1 MLVFQ
6 IFIEKHIRKFSL
18 LFFYLVLTINSNCQ
32 SIGTLRGLITDST
45 NGEVLAFCNVYIKSL
60 KTGATTDPR
69 GYFVISSIPSEQTY
83 EVIFSYVG
91 YKTKIDS
98 IYITK
103 NKVTNIDVSLNPTTY
118 ETNQIEIIGKDE
130 SQENNPDLGLE
141 KIVMKQLS
149 VLPKG
154 IETDILKSLQ
164 FLPGVRSTG
173 DISAKYYV
181 RGGSNNQNLILL
193 DGIELYNPFHA
204 LGLFSVIDAEIINNA
219 EFYKGG
225 FPAEFGGRISSVL
238 SIISKDGNKNKYS
251 AKLGL
256 SYISGKLMIEGP
268 IPYGSFYL
276 SGRKSY
282 STNMIKKLNNE
293 EKIPF
298 DFYDA
303 AFKINFSNPDFIKGS
318 KITLN
323 GFISNDKLIN
333 EDPYIENFKWNNELF
348 GFRWFQVGD
357 SPLFFEINL
366 SYSHFLGEII
376 PNLSN
381 VRPLKNE
388 VTDFSLKSNYNY
400 IYDNNNEINFG
411 IHIKDI
417 KTKYVSENILGVMT
431 DVGKS
436 GTIISAFG
444 KYKFMQFENLG
455 IDLGTRVNLTRIT
468 AGKVGNNTFEPRIS
482 INYSLFSGFILKAA
496 YGLYIQ
502 DLTTISDEEQ
512 IITLL
517 EPWIVTPDYLQPEK
531 STHYIIGAELNIFA
545 PLQISVE
552 GYYKDISNLHAINNN
567 KFLPNDRDLV
577 DGKGKSY
584 GVEFSIKYPTSIL
597 NISTAYSLAWAYKE
611 VEGWKYY
618 PKYDT
623 KHTINFLFDIKL
635 WYGFHLG
642 TIFTFSSG
650 LPFTQISGYYD
661 RLIID
666 DPYFKDYT
674 YSNCSPYTLLGDR
687 NLGRLPTY
695 HRLDLSLTN
704 KFEISFLRCEAG
716 ISILNIYNRK
726 NIFYYKKDTGE
737 RVNMLPFLLT
747 GTLSIE
753 I

>member
-1 MLVFQ
+1 MHL
-6 IFIEKHIRKFSL
+6 RKFFLTFLFL
-18 LFFYLVLTINSNCQ
+18 LPLLNLHSQN
-32 SIGTLRGLITDST
+32 IGTLRGLVTDST

-60 KTGATTDPR
+60 NTGATTDSR
-69 GYFVISSIPSEQTY
+69 GYFIISSIPSEKTY
-83 EVIFSYVG
+83 DVTFSYVG
-91 YKTKIDS
+91 YKSKVIS
-98 IYITK
+98 AYIGK
-103 NKVTNIDVSLNPTTY
+103 NKVTHIDIALTPAVY
-118 ETNQIEIIGKDE
+118 ETDKIEVIGKNE
-130 SQENNPDLGLE
+130 AQENNPDIGLE
-141 KIVMKQLS
+141 KIVMKQIE

-238 SIISKDGNKNKYS
+238 SIISKDGNRNNYS
-251 AKLGL
+251 AKAGL
-256 SYISGKLMIEGP
+256 SYLSGKLIVEGP
-268 IPYGSFYL
+268 IPNGSFYI

-282 STNMIKKLNNE
+282 STSMIKKFYNE

-303 AFKINFSNPDFIKGS
+303 AFKINYSDPDFIKGS

-323 GFISNDKLIN
+323 GFFSDDKLIN

-348 GFRWFQVGD
+348 GFHWFQVGD
-357 SPLFFEINL
+357 SPLFFDINL

-376 PNLSN
+376 PNLSS

-388 VTDFSLKSNYNY
+388 ITDFSIKSNYTY
-400 IYDNNNEINFG
+400 VYENNNEIGFG

-417 KTKYVSENILGVMT
+417 KTKYISENSIGLMT
-431 DVGKS
+431 DVGKN
-436 GTIISAFG
+436 GTIISAFA

-455 IDLGTRVNLTRIT
+455 IDLGTRVNLTRIVG
-468 AGKVGNNTFEPRIS
+468 GKTGSNTFEPRIS
-482 INYSLFSGFILKAA
+482 MNYSLFPGCILKAA

-502 DLTTISDEEQ
+502 DLTTIADEEQ

-531 STHYIIGAELNIFA
+531 AIHYILGVELNFFN
-545 PLQISVE
+545 PLQLIVE
-552 GYYKDISNLHAINNN
+552 TYYKDISNLHAINKN
-567 KFLPNDRDLV
+567 KILPGDRDLV

-584 GVEFSIKYPTSIL
+584 GVEFSLKYPTNFINLSA
-597 NISTAYSLAWAYKE
+597 AYSLAWAYKE

-618 PKYDT
+618 PKYDS
-623 KHTINFLFDIKL
+623 KHTVNLLFDINIG
-635 WYGFHLG
+635 YGFHMSS
-642 TIFTFSSG
+642 IWTFSSG
-650 LPFTQISGYYD
+650 LPFTQISGYFD
-661 RLIID
+661 KFIIE

-674 YSNCSPYTLLGDR
+674 YGTCYPFTLFGDR
-687 NLGRLPTY
+687 NIGRLPTY
-695 HRLDLSLTN
+695 HRLDLSLIK
-704 KFEISFLRCEAG
+704 KFEFAFLKCEAG
-716 ISILNIYNRK
+716 ISILNVYDRK
-726 NIFYYKKDTGE
+726 NIFYYKIDTGE